1 MRKKWGESTF
11 KAVLLFFTFLLST
24 TRRAGQHTQVPNF
37 MKAELSGY
45 RFLKKNNKATVSR
58 YIKKTIDEGL
68 IKPYDESA
76 LKKLILV
83 QTACW

>member
-1 MRKKWGESTF
+1 
-11 KAVLLFFTFLLST
+11 
-24 TRRAGQHTQVPNF
+24 